1 MTVDGR
7 GLKQVAN
14 AQTVEFVHIR
24 IGGADGVTLV
34 DGQGHGLAGFA
45 QHGGHVLVR
54 RGNAAAD
61 IRDHDD
67 GIGQLNADLRL
78 TAHELQHI
86 VVGAGLDTAGIH
98 QGEGAAAPFAVPIDP
113 VPGHAG
119 GVLHNGGPLTGE
131 LIKEHRLSHIGA
143 AYNGNQGFRH
153 EQHVLSFGGQHRTIR
168 MRPSADLFHRLCSSK
183 SGKYTKDSSTFRV
196 FLRQKISR

>member
-61 IRDHDD
+61 VRDHDD

-98 QGEGAAAPFAVPIDP
+98 QGEGAAAPLAVPIDP

-119 GVLHNGGPLTGE
+119 GVLHNGGALTGE
-131 LIKEHRLSHIGA
+131 LVKEHRLSHIGA
-143 AYNGNQGFRH
+143 ANNGNQGFRH
-153 EQHVLSFGGQHRTIR
+153 EQHVLSFWGATPHN
-168 MRPSADLFHRLCSSK
+168 SYAAV
-183 SGKYTKDSSTFRV
+183 SGSFSPAVQF
-196 FLRQKISR
+196 